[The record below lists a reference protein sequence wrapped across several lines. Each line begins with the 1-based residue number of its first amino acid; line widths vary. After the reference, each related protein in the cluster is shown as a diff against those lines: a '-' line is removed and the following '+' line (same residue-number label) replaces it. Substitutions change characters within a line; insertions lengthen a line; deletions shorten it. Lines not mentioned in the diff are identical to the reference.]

1 MGHGIVL
8 KGIVKYYGRGKNI
21 PHTFGH
27 TVLMDGHT
35 SHIGPEFIDKCYEFG
50 VVPFCLLPHTTH
62 ILQPLDVCVFL
73 PYKHWHQFV
82 MERIVR
88 EGAFTFGKDDF
99 LRALPEINKLAF
111 KKSTIR

>member
-1 MGHGIVL
+1 
-8 KGIVKYYGRGKNI
+8 
-21 PHTFGH
+21 
-27 TVLMDGHT
+27 
-35 SHIGPEFIDKCYEFG
+35 
-50 VVPFCLLPHTTH
+50 
-62 ILQPLDVCVFL
+62 
-73 PYKHWHQFV
+73 